1 MKITRTKKAIATGA
15 ATLGVLLGAAGIT
28 AAATNP
34 GSANQS
40 SVETD
45 QAQEPS
51 YQSSI
56 TAPDNATL
64 DGLATITPEQAATA
78 AVNANGGTAGK
89 VELENEN
96 GNVVYGIEVTQPD
109 GTKLDVKV
117 DAGNGTVLAREADD
131 ATEAGDHAKD
141 GETHDAETN
150 DGAEHTSS
158 DPADGAQ

>member
-1 MKITRTKKAIATGA
+1 MKVTRTRKAIATGA
-15 ATLGVLLGAAGIT
+15 AALGVLLGAAGIT
-28 AAATNP
+28 AAATNS

-40 SVETD
+40 SVESD

-78 AVNANGGTAGK
+78 AANATGGTAGK

-96 GNVVYGIEVTQPD
+96 GNVVYGVEVTQPD
-109 GTKLDVKV
+109 GTMLDVKV
-117 DAGNGTVLAREADD
+117 DAGNGTVLAREDDSDRESEKAGSEKADSEETETKD
-131 ATEAGDHAKD
+131 AGGSEQGGQEK
-141 GETHDAETN
+141 
-150 DGAEHTSS
+150 
-158 DPADGAQ
+158 